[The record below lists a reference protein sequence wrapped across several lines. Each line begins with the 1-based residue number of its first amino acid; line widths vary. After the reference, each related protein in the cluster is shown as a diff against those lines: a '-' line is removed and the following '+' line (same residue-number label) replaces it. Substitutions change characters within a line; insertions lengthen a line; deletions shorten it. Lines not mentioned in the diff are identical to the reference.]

1 MCKDELMVL
10 LKRQIMHLK
19 ELLMSYNCKMIAIEE
34 LESKMRNDFNE
45 SLYSILQ
52 PNTEILL
59 MTEMSCLCKNNF
71 VK

>member
-10 LKRQIMHLK
+10 LERQIMHLK

-59 MTEMSCLCKNNF
+59 MT
-71 VK
+71 